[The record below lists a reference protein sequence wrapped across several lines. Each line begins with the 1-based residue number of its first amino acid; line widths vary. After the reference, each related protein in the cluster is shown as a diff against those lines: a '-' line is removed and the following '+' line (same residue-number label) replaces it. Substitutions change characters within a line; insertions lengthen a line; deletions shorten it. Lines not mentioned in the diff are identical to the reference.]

1 MAKVPEVPEVPF
13 YSSGGY
19 IVTANDID
27 YYAGQQVPASAPYGG
42 EFAVIAALAA
52 MTLGLD
58 EKEIDEFKSTV
69 NALLMTPYL
78 TIEQAYDNLIRAA
91 YRIRQKRDNG
101 KV

>member
-1 MAKVPEVPEVPF
+1 MAKLPEFRF
-13 YSSGGY
+13 YDGDGRV
-19 IVTANDID
+19 VTTQAIE
-27 YYAGQQVPASAPYGG
+27 YYAGQQVLASPPYGG
-42 EFAVIAALAA
+42 EFAVITALAA

-91 YRIRQKRDNG
+91 YQIRQKRDNG